1 MSEARCVI
9 LALVLAATIFI
20 IAGTA
25 LCQDYIVMGTP
36 LVNIRT
42 GPGTE
47 YVIVGRADKGDIFRV
62 VGKSEGWYEIAMF
75 SGDTRFVVAADY
87 VYPLSQESLVPGHG
101 MVLAEFGKDLYPI
114 YLDIR
119 AATERAEQEA
129 AELIPASVD
138 DARHSNFRKVMED
151 RIILEVL
158 HIHGLQPALYGELME
173 AVQSP
178 GRWPHHSDG
187 AAQAV
192 RETEKV
198 WGDTR

>member
-1 MSEARCVI
+1 MSKARSVTFG
-9 LALVLAATIFI
+9 LVFAATIGTV
-20 IAGTA
+20 AGTA

-47 YVIVGRADKGDIFRV
+47 YVIVGRADKGDIFKV
-62 VGKSEGWYEIAMF
+62 VGKAEGWYEIAMF
-75 SGDTRFVVAADY
+75 SGDTRHVVAADY

-101 MVLAEFGKDLYPI
+101 MVLAEFGKDLYPV
-114 YLDIR
+114 YLDIQ
-119 AATERAEQEA
+119 AATKRAEQEA

-158 HIHGLQPALYGELME
+158 HIHGLQPALYGELIE
-173 AVQSP
+173 AI
-178 GRWPHHSDG
+178 GNR
-187 AAQAV
+187 
-192 RETEKV
+192 
-198 WGDTR
+198 GD